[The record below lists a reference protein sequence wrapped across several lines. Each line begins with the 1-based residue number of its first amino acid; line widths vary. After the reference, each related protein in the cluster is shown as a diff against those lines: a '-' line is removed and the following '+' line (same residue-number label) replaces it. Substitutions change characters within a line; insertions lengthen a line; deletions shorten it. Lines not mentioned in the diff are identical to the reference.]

1 MISQGQNITAGGD
14 RLSLIGIDDLYG
26 QVTQP
31 APAVEHLVTQLRTV
45 RMIDDKR
52 YQQLKRGLPYVVCA
66 RFDPAV
72 RRTENFVSA
81 DCFIIDLDHLMAGGL
96 DAEQLKE
103 QLRGDERVALCFT
116 SPGGDGLKVLLRL
129 SEPCHDAGLYSVF
142 YKQFVR
148 QWAVQHHLEAVL
160 DTRTSDVCRACFVSV
175 DRTAWLRSD
184 AVAVDWRRIVD
195 TGNAQAVGDLR
206 HELTRAEQAEQRQ
219 EQAATPPPTAAE
231 RARAAD
237 PAADV
242 MARIKERLSLND
254 AARRQRD
261 QERPPV
267 YVPAQLDQVMQGVQ
281 QAIEE
286 LGVEVTGMHDIQY
299 GKKVT
304 MRCELRQAEVNIF
317 FGKRGFSVVAS
328 PKRGTSQELN
338 ELMSRAVEDY
348 LDSLTR

>member
-1 MISQGQNITAGGD
+1 
-14 RLSLIGIDDLYG
+14 
-26 QVTQP
+26 
-31 APAVEHLVTQLRTV
+31 
-45 RMIDDKR
+45 
-52 YQQLKRGLPYVVCA
+52 
-66 RFDPAV
+66 
-72 RRTENFVSA
+72 
-81 DCFIIDLDHLMAGGL
+81 
-96 DAEQLKE
+96 
-103 QLRGDERVALCFT
+103 
-116 SPGGDGLKVLLRL
+116 
-129 SEPCHDAGLYSVF
+129 
-142 YKQFVR
+142 
-148 QWAVQHHLEAVL
+148 
-160 DTRTSDVCRACFVSV
+160 
-175 DRTAWLRSD
+175 
-184 AVAVDWRRIVD
+184 
-195 TGNAQAVGDLR
+195 
-206 HELTRAEQAEQRQ
+206 
-219 EQAATPPPTAAE
+219 PTAAE